1 MKRILAAD
9 IGGTTCKLG
18 IFTSDFELLEKWEI
32 PTDIADEGIRILED
46 IHQAFKSKVGS
57 REYSTE
63 SIIGIGIG
71 VPGPVDFNNGILNG
85 AINLNWTK
93 QMPIAAEFEAISG
106 IPAIVD
112 NDANVAAL
120 GEQFK
125 GAGSGHKDVVMV
137 TLGTG
142 VGGGVVSNGMLIH
155 GHGGAAGEIGHI
167 YVDYNQR
174 FQCNCGKKGCLETVA
189 SATGMKNLA
198 LHYYGSGM
206 TETLLEAEI
215 EAGSLSA
222 KAIVEA
228 AVQDDELALKVVD
241 EVAHF
246 IAVALSTL
254 SAATN
259 PKYFILG
266 GGVSRA
272 GRMLTDRI
280 ETYYRPLTFS
290 PAYEGTEIVM
300 AELGNDAGIYGAARL
315 VKQFLS

>member
-18 IFTSDFELLEKWEI
+18 VFTPDLELLDKWEI
-32 PTDIADEGIRILED
+32 PTDTTDEGSRILED
-46 IHQAFKSKVGS
+46 IHQSFKSKGDDHELNLAGV
-57 REYSTE
+57 
-63 SIIGIGIG
+63 IGIGLG

-85 AINLNWTK
+85 AINLNWMEQK
-93 QMPIAAEFEAISG
+93 PIVSEFESISG
-106 IPAIVD
+106 IRTIVD

-142 VGGGVVSNGMLIH
+142 VGGGVVSNSMLIH
-155 GHGGAAGEIGHI
+155 GHGGAAGEIGHL
-167 YVDYNQR
+167 YVDYNRR

-198 LHYYGSGM
+198 VHYYESGM
-206 TETLLEAEI
+206 TDTLLKNGI
-215 EAGSLSA
+215 EAGTLSA
-222 KAIVEA
+222 KSIVEA
-228 AVQDDELALKVVD
+228 GEKDDALALKVID
-241 EVAHF
+241 EVAHY
-246 IAVALSTL
+246 IAVALSSL
-254 SAATN
+254 SAVTN

-280 ETYYRPLTFS
+280 EAYYRPITFP
-290 PAYEGTEIVM
+290 PAYENTEIVM

-315 VKQFLS
+315 VKQFLA

>member
-1 MKRILAAD
+1 MKKILAAD

-18 IFTSDFELLEKWEI
+18 VFTSDLELLDKWEI
-32 PTDIADEGIRILED
+32 HTDVADEGIRILAD
-46 IHQAFKSKVGS
+46 IHHAFQSKIG
-57 REYSTE
+57 RLEYNTDN
-63 SIIGIGIG
+63 ITGIGIG

-85 AINLNWTK
+85 AINLNWTE
-93 QMPIAAEFEAISG
+93 QMPIASQFEKISG

-155 GHGGAAGEIGHI
+155 GHGGAAGEIGHT

-198 LHYYGSGM
+198 LHHYANGM
-206 TETLLEAEI
+206 TSTSLKAEI

-228 AVQDDELALKVVD
+228 AEENDTLALKVVD
-241 EVAHF
+241 EVAYY

-254 SAATN
+254 SAVTN

-280 ETYYRPLTFS
+280 YNHYRPLTFT
-290 PAYEGTEIVM
+290 PAYEGTEIVL
-300 AELGNDAGIYGAARL
+300 AELGNDAGIYGASRL

>member
-18 IFTSDFELLEKWEI
+18 VFTPELELLDKWEI
-32 PTDIADEGIRILED
+32 PTDITDEGSRILED
-46 IHQAFKSKVGS
+46 IHLSFESKAGS
-57 REYSTE
+57 HEYSTE
-63 SIIGIGIG
+63 GIIGIGIG

-85 AINLNWTK
+85 AINLNWTE
-93 QMPIAAEFEAISG
+93 QMAIAAQFESISG

-167 YVDYNQR
+167 YVDYNRR

-198 LHYYGSGM
+198 LNYYENGV
-206 TETLLEAEI
+206 TETLLAQQI
-215 EAGSLSA
+215 ETDSLSA
-222 KAIVEA
+222 KSIVEA
-228 AVQDDELALKVVD
+228 GEKGDELALKVID
-241 EVAHF
+241 EVAHY
-246 IAVALSTL
+246 IAVALSSL
-254 SAATN
+254 SAVTN

-272 GRMLTDRI
+272 GRMLIDRI
-280 ETYYRPLTFS
+280 EAYYRPITFP
-290 PAYEGTEIVM
+290 PAYENTEIIM

-315 VKQFLS
+315 VKQFLA